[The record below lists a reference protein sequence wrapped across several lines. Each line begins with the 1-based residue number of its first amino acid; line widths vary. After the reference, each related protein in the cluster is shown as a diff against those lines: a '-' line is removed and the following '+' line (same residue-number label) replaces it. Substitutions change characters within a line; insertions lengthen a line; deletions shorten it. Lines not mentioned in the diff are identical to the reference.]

1 MEQNSIYNCFT
12 SGAVSQQLL
21 ALLDTGTA
29 GLTIIELAKK
39 LSLTR
44 KETLLLLVTLE
55 SQGVLTWDETAKIYR
70 PDLHTLA
77 TLLHGAIRSHS
88 RNRRD
93 KTPRVQKL
101 AKAA

>member
-1 MEQNSIYNCFT
+1 MEQNSIYTCF
-12 SGAVSQQLL
+12 SNGGASKELL
-21 ALLDTGTA
+21 ALLDTGSS
-29 GLTIIELAKK
+29 GQTIIELAKK

-70 PDLHTLA
+70 PDLQAIT
-77 TLLHGAIRSHS
+77 TLLHGTMRPHTRS
-88 RNRRD
+88 RRD
-93 KTPRVQKL
+93 KTPKSQKL

>member
-1 MEQNSIYNCFT
+1 MEQNSINNCFNN
-12 SGAVSQQLL
+12 GALSKELL
-21 ALLDTGTA
+21 ALLETGTA
-29 GLTIIELAKK
+29 GLTIIELARK

-70 PDLHTLA
+70 PDLHTLS
-77 TLLHGAIRSHS
+77 TLLHGAMRPHT

-93 KTPRVQKL
+93 KVPRVQKL

>member
-1 MEQNSIYNCFT
+1 MDENSSYNCFN
-12 SGAVSQQLL
+12 SGALPQELL
-21 ALLDTGTA
+21 ALLETGSTD
-29 GLTIIELAKK
+29 LTIIELAQK

-44 KETLLLLVTLE
+44 KKTLLLLVTLE

-70 PDLHTLA
+70 PDLQTLA
-77 TLLHGAIRSHS
+77 TLLQGAMRPHS

-93 KTPRVQKL
+93 KSPRVHKL